1 MVLLKLDI
9 DSTRIEEAII
19 DQILAASD
27 NYLIDELYFEHHVH
41 TPPHVPVLP
50 ESTTLRDTYCIFSAL
65 RHKGVLA
72 HAWV

>member
-41 TPPHVPVLP
+41 TPPHVP
-50 ESTTLRDTYCIFSAL
+50 ESTTLRDTYRIFSAL